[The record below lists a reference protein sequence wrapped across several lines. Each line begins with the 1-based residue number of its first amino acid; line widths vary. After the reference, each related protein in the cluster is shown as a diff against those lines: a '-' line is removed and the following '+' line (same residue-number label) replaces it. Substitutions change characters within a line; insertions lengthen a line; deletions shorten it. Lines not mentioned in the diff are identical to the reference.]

1 LKPFGQP
8 FTPNF
13 HHEFKHSNERI
24 SLRKDVYGR
33 KLSSFQEERRRR
45 INMTIG
51 QDCPQNNEI
60 KLEGGLGFNLIM
72 IYLYYEKINYQGEKT

>member
-1 LKPFGQP
+1 
-8 FTPNF
+8 
-13 HHEFKHSNERI
+13 
-24 SLRKDVYGR
+24 
-33 KLSSFQEERRRR
+33 
-45 INMTIG
+45 MTIG